1 MLSKNNFNEK
11 IRQMDEKK
19 ERFSIRKLTVG
30 AASVLIG
37 LIFIGVGGQ
46 TVHADTV
53 PATQT
58 EAVATKAATTDD
70 TTTTSTDDSAAKAA
84 TETSST
90 KETDA
95 QTQSTTTQVSAQTSS
110 SDAKTT
116 APETEVKTETETT
129 EKAEKDLTKTTADA
143 ETAKTGTEDTTTP
156 KTETDAKAEE
166 TTTLK
171 TNQKA
176 APAKDLAAQKTVT
189 PAQNN
194 YNTADWDG
202 SLDNTTHEYTLT
214 GYHGENK
221 EDIYIP
227 NTNDFIKAGTISD
240 TDKVYIT
247 KDLIQTITK
256 AGATSITID
265 DQGADDKNKVYAK
278 GDWSN
283 GFASS
288 STLKKVDLSHLDAS
302 GVTNMNN
309 MFFNDSNLESVN
321 LSGTKFGNVAS
332 ANAVFY
338 QDPKLTTV
346 NMSGTDLSHVNGA
359 NAWFGTDSA
368 LTNLDFSNV
377 TFPDEITNIFI
388 YADNNNLKNV
398 NLTGAKNVPV
408 DFLKA
413 YVKAVGNSGAT
424 SIDLRGFNFDK
435 VTDLSSWFANM
446 PNVKSIDLSGVDLSH
461 VTNVDD
467 MFYNDPNLESINLSG
482 VKFGNVTNANA
493 VFFKDPKL
501 TNLDMSN
508 VDLTNVHG
516 INAWFSGAD
525 NLANINFSNTTF
537 PEAFTDIPT
546 AKLTSVNITGAKNI
560 PAGLL
565 KAYVRALGN
574 SGATSIDVRGINFDR
589 VTDLSGWFA
598 NMPNIKNIDLSGV
611 DLSHATNIDNMFYN
625 NPNLE
630 SVNLSGVKFGNV
642 TKAGA
647 VFYGDKNLTDL
658 NMSDVDL
665 TKVHNIKAWFI
676 GDNNLSKVNFNNT
689 TFPET
694 FDNFPTNKLT
704 NVNISG
710 AKNVPASILK
720 AYVKAL
726 GNSGATSIDLR
737 GINFDRVT
745 DLSGWFAN
753 MPNIKSI
760 DLSGVDLSHATNID
774 NMFYNNPN
782 LESVNLS
789 GVKFGNVRSANAV
802 FYGDAKLTDV
812 DMSGVDLS
820 HVNGAN
826 AWFMGDSNLT
836 TVDFSNVTFP
846 DKFTNTFAHADGK
859 LKNVNLTGA
868 KNVPADFLR
877 AYVKSEANSGAT
889 SIDVS
894 NFDLNKNDLSDLSGL
909 FTNMPNLKEVNVTG
923 LVTDKVKNVSRMFYN
938 DSALTTIVGLD
949 TWDTSNVTDMSYIFA
964 SFTNPTTDNHK
975 PQGLEHTGSLKAL
988 DLSGWKT
995 SNVTNMACMFT
1006 GQNHLETLKGLSNWN
1021 TSKVTN
1027 MAQMFHGL
1035 SKLQDGSLGDLS
1047 KWDTSN
1053 VTDMTYMFAVMSLQ
1067 TDLSFVNGWK
1077 TGMVT
1082 DMSYMFAKDEKLQKL
1097 DLSNWDVSSV
1107 GLKETEQNYSFGA
1120 MFSGDTALT
1129 SVGDISHWRTD
1140 NVHDTRQMF
1149 YGTTSLKNIDLSG
1162 WNTGKLQIAE
1172 GMFWNSGAQ
1181 YINLDHWDF
1190 SNIKRLD
1197 DYGFVKAQGELSGVE
1212 NMFADLTN
1220 NAVVK
1225 MDGIVLPDANTVFVV
1240 TDFRGYHPIAVI
1252 ANGKNGES
1260 LADLVKLNKQTWT
1273 DKNNQTVLGRQ
1284 NTNKLVFFDADDL
1297 TKKVGIEGLNFIFD
1311 SEKDLADQFN
1321 TAIGED
1327 AVKKAIGSLAS
1338 KWDVQRD
1345 TENGKLKPA
1354 LRLNNIT
1361 PAAFVALLAVNGDP
1375 TEKVPEE
1382 VPRDIAMVYAQY
1394 KLHFIKDSNPGSGT
1408 TSDEKP
1414 NPDNHPT
1421 DNNGKND
1428 DHHGDNVAPHG
1439 ENKPQANHKKDDKKE
1454 SKTISPKAMEKA
1466 KNNRGSVKKL
1476 GAVKTATKNN
1486 VVKAATKT
1494 APKAENTL
1502 PQTGEK
1508 QNNLALFGLGLLSL
1522 FGLGSLVDRKR
1533 RN

>member
-1 MLSKNNFNEK
+1 
-11 IRQMDEKK
+11 MDEKK

-46 TVHADTV
+46 TVHANTV

-143 ETAKTGTEDTTTP
+143 ETAKTGIEDTTTP

-565 KAYVRALGN
+565 KAYVKAVGN
-574 SGATSIDVRGINFDR
+574 SGATTIDLRGFDFNK
-589 VTDLSGWFA
+589 VTDLSNWFA
-598 NMPNIKNIDLSGV
+598 NMPSVKSIDLSGV
-611 DLSHATNIDNMFYN
+611 DLSHVTNINDMFYN
-625 NPNLE
+625 DPNLE
-630 SVNLSGVKFGNV
+630 SVNLSGAKFGNI
-642 TKAGA
+642 TTANS
-647 VFYGDKNLTDL
+647 VFNSDPKLTTVNMSGTDL
-658 NMSDVDL
+658 SQ
-665 TKVHNIKAWFI
+665 VHGANAWFS
-676 GDNNLSKVNFNNT
+676 GDSALTELDFSNV
-689 TFPET
+689 TFPAE
-694 FDNFPTNKLT
+694 LT
-704 NVNISG
+704 NTFLYANNDNLKNVNLAG
-710 AKNVPASILK
+710 AKNVTADFLR

-726 GNSGATSIDLR
+726 GNSGATSINLSVNNFT
-737 GINFDRVT
+737 INKESLT
-745 DLSGWFAN
+745 DLSSLFA
-753 MPNIKSI
+753 
-760 DLSGVDLSHATNID
+760 
-774 NMFYNNPN
+774 
-782 LESVNLS
+782 
-789 GVKFGNVRSANAV
+789 
-802 FYGDAKLTDV
+802 
-812 DMSGVDLS
+812 
-820 HVNGAN
+820 
-826 AWFMGDSNLT
+826 
-836 TVDFSNVTFP
+836 
-846 DKFTNTFAHADGK
+846 
-859 LKNVNLTGA
+859 
-868 KNVPADFLR
+868 
-877 AYVKSEANSGAT
+877 
-889 SIDVS
+889 
-894 NFDLNKNDLSDLSGL
+894 
-909 FTNMPNLKEVNVTG
+909 NMPNLKEVNVTG

-975 PQGLEHTGSLKAL
+975 PQGLEYTGSLKAL

-1006 GQNHLETLKGLSNWN
+1006 GQDHLETLKGLSNWN

-1220 NAVVK
+1220 NAVIK

-1327 AVKKAIGSLAS
+1327 AVKKVIGSLAS

>member
-1 MLSKNNFNEK
+1 
-11 IRQMDEKK
+11 MDEKK

-565 KAYVRALGN
+565 KAYVKALGN
-574 SGATSIDVRGINFDR
+574 SGATTIDLRGFDFNK
-589 VTDLSGWFA
+589 VTDLSNWFA
-598 NMPNIKNIDLSGV
+598 NMPSVKSIDLSGV
-611 DLSHATNIDNMFYN
+611 DLSHVTNINDMFYN
-625 NPNLE
+625 DPNLE
-630 SVNLSGVKFGNV
+630 SVNLSGAKFGNI
-642 TKAGA
+642 TTANS
-647 VFYGDKNLTDL
+647 VFNSDPKLTTVNMSGTDL
-658 NMSDVDL
+658 SQ
-665 TKVHNIKAWFI
+665 VHGANAWFS
-676 GDNNLSKVNFNNT
+676 GDSALTELDFSNV
-689 TFPET
+689 TFPAE
-694 FDNFPTNKLT
+694 LT
-704 NVNISG
+704 NTFLYANNDNLKNVNLAG
-710 AKNVPASILK
+710 AKNVTADFLR

-726 GNSGATSIDLR
+726 GNSGATSINLSVNNFT
-737 GINFDRVT
+737 INKESLT
-745 DLSGWFAN
+745 DLSSLFA
-753 MPNIKSI
+753 
-760 DLSGVDLSHATNID
+760 
-774 NMFYNNPN
+774 
-782 LESVNLS
+782 
-789 GVKFGNVRSANAV
+789 
-802 FYGDAKLTDV
+802 
-812 DMSGVDLS
+812 
-820 HVNGAN
+820 
-826 AWFMGDSNLT
+826 
-836 TVDFSNVTFP
+836 
-846 DKFTNTFAHADGK
+846 
-859 LKNVNLTGA
+859 
-868 KNVPADFLR
+868 
-877 AYVKSEANSGAT
+877 
-889 SIDVS
+889 
-894 NFDLNKNDLSDLSGL
+894 
-909 FTNMPNLKEVNVTG
+909 NMPNLKEVNVTG

-1172 GMFWNSGAQ
+1172 GMFRNSGAQ

-1466 KNNRGSVKKL
+1466 KNNRGSVEKL

-1522 FGLGSLVDRKR
+1522 FGLGSLVDR
-1533 RN
+1533 

>member
-1 MLSKNNFNEK
+1 
-11 IRQMDEKK
+11 MDEKK

-37 LIFIGVGGQ
+37 LTFIGVSGQ

-53 PATQT
+53 PAAQN
-58 EAVATKAATTDD
+58 EEVAPKATTTDD
-70 TTTTSTDDSAAKAA
+70 TIKTADDSAVKIT
-84 TETSST
+84 TETPVSST

-95 QTQSTTTQVSAQTSS
+95 QTQSTTKTSDQTVSTDVKNAAS
-110 SDAKTT
+110 
-116 APETEVKTETETT
+116 ETEVKTETETA
-129 EKAEKDLTKTTADA
+129 KKVEKDLTKTAPDEETEKTVA
-143 ETAKTGTEDTTTP
+143 EDVASKT
-156 KTETDAKAEE
+156 TDAKD

-171 TNQKA
+171 TDQKA
-176 APAKDLAAQKTVT
+176 ALAKDLAAQKTAAPV
-189 PAQNN
+189 QKN

-202 SLDNTTHEYTLT
+202 NIDNTTHEYTLT
-214 GYHGENK
+214 GYHGEDK
-221 EDIYIP
+221 ENIYIP
-227 NTNDFIKAGTISD
+227 NTDDFIKAGTISD

-247 KDLIQTITK
+247 KDLIQTITR
-256 AGATSITID
+256 AGTESITID
-265 DQGADDKNKVYAK
+265 DQGSDDKNKVYAK

-283 GFASS
+283 AFNS
-288 STLKKVDLSHLDAS
+288 STLKKADLKHLDTS
-302 GVTNMNN
+302 GVTN
-309 MFFNDSNLESVN
+309 
-321 LSGTKFGNVAS
+321 
-332 ANAVFY
+332 
-338 QDPKLTTV
+338 
-346 NMSGTDLSHVNGA
+346 
-359 NAWFGTDSA
+359 
-368 LTNLDFSNV
+368 FSM
-377 TFPDEITNIFI
+377 
-388 YADNNNLKNV
+388 A
-398 NLTGAKNVPV
+398 
-408 DFLKA
+408 
-413 YVKAVGNSGAT
+413 
-424 SIDLRGFNFDK
+424 
-435 VTDLSSWFANM
+435 
-446 PNVKSIDLSGVDLSH
+446 
-461 VTNVDD
+461 
-467 MFYNDPNLESINLSG
+467 
-482 VKFGNVTNANA
+482 
-493 VFFKDPKL
+493 
-501 TNLDMSN
+501 
-508 VDLTNVHG
+508 
-516 INAWFSGAD
+516 
-525 NLANINFSNTTF
+525 
-537 PEAFTDIPT
+537 
-546 AKLTSVNITGAKNI
+546 
-560 PAGLL
+560 
-565 KAYVRALGN
+565 
-574 SGATSIDVRGINFDR
+574 
-589 VTDLSGWFA
+589 
-598 NMPNIKNIDLSGV
+598 
-611 DLSHATNIDNMFYN
+611 
-625 NPNLE
+625 
-630 SVNLSGVKFGNV
+630 
-642 TKAGA
+642 
-647 VFYGDKNLTDL
+647 
-658 NMSDVDL
+658 
-665 TKVHNIKAWFI
+665 
-676 GDNNLSKVNFNNT
+676 
-689 TFPET
+689 
-694 FDNFPTNKLT
+694 
-704 NVNISG
+704 
-710 AKNVPASILK
+710 
-720 AYVKAL
+720 
-726 GNSGATSIDLR
+726 
-737 GINFDRVT
+737 
-745 DLSGWFAN
+745 FAN

-774 NMFYNNPN
+774 NMFYNDPN

-802 FYGDAKLTDV
+802 FYGDKNLTDLN
-812 DMSGVDLS
+812 MSGVDLS

-826 AWFMGDSNLT
+826 AWFMGDNNLT

-877 AYVKSEANSGAT
+877 AYVKSEANSGAA
-889 SIDVS
+889 SIDLS

-923 LVTDKVKNVSRMFYN
+923 LVTDKVENVSRMFYN

-1172 GMFWNSGAQ
+1172 GMFRNSGAQ

-1327 AVKKAIGSLAS
+1327 FVKKAIGSLAS

-1382 VPRDIAMVYAQY
+1382 VSRDIAMVYAQY

-1522 FGLGSLVDRKR
+1522 LGLGSLVDRKR

>member
-1 MLSKNNFNEK
+1 
-11 IRQMDEKK
+11 MDEKK

-565 KAYVRALGN
+565 KAYVKALGN
-574 SGATSIDVRGINFDR
+574 SGATTIDLRGFDFNK
-589 VTDLSGWFA
+589 VTDLSNWFA
-598 NMPNIKNIDLSGV
+598 NMPSVKSIDLSGV
-611 DLSHATNIDNMFYN
+611 DLSHVTNINDMFYN
-625 NPNLE
+625 DPNLE
-630 SVNLSGVKFGNV
+630 SVNLSGAKFGNI
-642 TKAGA
+642 TTANS
-647 VFYGDKNLTDL
+647 VFNSDPKLTTVNMSGTDL
-658 NMSDVDL
+658 SQ
-665 TKVHNIKAWFI
+665 VHGANAWFS
-676 GDNNLSKVNFNNT
+676 GDSALTELDFSNV
-689 TFPET
+689 TFPAE
-694 FDNFPTNKLT
+694 LT
-704 NVNISG
+704 NTFLYANNDNLKNVNLAG
-710 AKNVPASILK
+710 AKNVTADFLR

-726 GNSGATSIDLR
+726 GNSGATSINLSVNNFT
-737 GINFDRVT
+737 INKESLT
-745 DLSGWFAN
+745 DLSSLFA
-753 MPNIKSI
+753 
-760 DLSGVDLSHATNID
+760 
-774 NMFYNNPN
+774 
-782 LESVNLS
+782 
-789 GVKFGNVRSANAV
+789 
-802 FYGDAKLTDV
+802 
-812 DMSGVDLS
+812 
-820 HVNGAN
+820 
-826 AWFMGDSNLT
+826 
-836 TVDFSNVTFP
+836 
-846 DKFTNTFAHADGK
+846 
-859 LKNVNLTGA
+859 
-868 KNVPADFLR
+868 
-877 AYVKSEANSGAT
+877 
-889 SIDVS
+889 
-894 NFDLNKNDLSDLSGL
+894 
-909 FTNMPNLKEVNVTG
+909 NMPNLKEVNVTG

-1220 NAVVK
+1220 NAVIK

>member
-565 KAYVRALGN
+565 KAYV
-574 SGATSIDVRGINFDR
+574 
-589 VTDLSGWFA
+589 
-598 NMPNIKNIDLSGV
+598 
-611 DLSHATNIDNMFYN
+611 
-625 NPNLE
+625 
-630 SVNLSGVKFGNV
+630 
-642 TKAGA
+642 
-647 VFYGDKNLTDL
+647 
-658 NMSDVDL
+658 
-665 TKVHNIKAWFI
+665 
-676 GDNNLSKVNFNNT
+676 
-689 TFPET
+689 
-694 FDNFPTNKLT
+694 
-704 NVNISG
+704 
-710 AKNVPASILK
+710 
-720 AYVKAL
+720 KAL
-726 GNSGATSIDLR
+726 GNSGATTIDLR
-737 GINFDRVT
+737 GFDFNKVT

-923 LVTDKVKNVSRMFYN
+923 LVTDKVENVSRMFYN

-1220 NAVVK
+1220 NAVIK

>member
-1 MLSKNNFNEK
+1 
-11 IRQMDEKK
+11 MDEKK

-37 LIFIGVGGQ
+37 LTFIGVSGQ

-53 PATQT
+53 PAAQN
-58 EAVATKAATTDD
+58 EEVAPKATTTDD
-70 TTTTSTDDSAAKAA
+70 TIKTADDSAVKIT
-84 TETSST
+84 TETPVSST

-95 QTQSTTTQVSAQTSS
+95 QTQSTTKTSDQTVSTDVKNAAS
-110 SDAKTT
+110 
-116 APETEVKTETETT
+116 ETEVKTETETA
-129 EKAEKDLTKTTADA
+129 KKVEKDLTKTAPDEETEKTVA
-143 ETAKTGTEDTTTP
+143 EDVASKT
-156 KTETDAKAEE
+156 TDAKD

-171 TNQKA
+171 TDQKA
-176 APAKDLAAQKTVT
+176 ALAKDLAAQKTAAPV
-189 PAQNN
+189 QKN

-202 SLDNTTHEYTLT
+202 NINNTTHEYTLT
-214 GYHGENK
+214 GYHGEDK
-221 EDIYIP
+221 ENIYIP
-227 NTNDFIKAGTISD
+227 NTDDFIKAGTISD

-247 KDLIQTITK
+247 KDLIQTITR
-256 AGATSITID
+256 AGAESITID
-265 DQGADDKNKVYAK
+265 DQGSDDKNKVYAK

-283 GFASS
+283 AFNS
-288 STLKKVDLSHLDAS
+288 STLKKADLKHLDTS
-302 GVTNMNN
+302 GVTN
-309 MFFNDSNLESVN
+309 
-321 LSGTKFGNVAS
+321 LSMA
-332 ANAVFY
+332 
-338 QDPKLTTV
+338 
-346 NMSGTDLSHVNGA
+346 
-359 NAWFGTDSA
+359 
-368 LTNLDFSNV
+368 
-377 TFPDEITNIFI
+377 
-388 YADNNNLKNV
+388 
-398 NLTGAKNVPV
+398 
-408 DFLKA
+408 
-413 YVKAVGNSGAT
+413 
-424 SIDLRGFNFDK
+424 
-435 VTDLSSWFANM
+435 
-446 PNVKSIDLSGVDLSH
+446 
-461 VTNVDD
+461 
-467 MFYNDPNLESINLSG
+467 
-482 VKFGNVTNANA
+482 
-493 VFFKDPKL
+493 
-501 TNLDMSN
+501 
-508 VDLTNVHG
+508 
-516 INAWFSGAD
+516 
-525 NLANINFSNTTF
+525 
-537 PEAFTDIPT
+537 
-546 AKLTSVNITGAKNI
+546 
-560 PAGLL
+560 
-565 KAYVRALGN
+565 
-574 SGATSIDVRGINFDR
+574 
-589 VTDLSGWFA
+589 
-598 NMPNIKNIDLSGV
+598 
-611 DLSHATNIDNMFYN
+611 
-625 NPNLE
+625 
-630 SVNLSGVKFGNV
+630 
-642 TKAGA
+642 
-647 VFYGDKNLTDL
+647 
-658 NMSDVDL
+658 
-665 TKVHNIKAWFI
+665 
-676 GDNNLSKVNFNNT
+676 
-689 TFPET
+689 
-694 FDNFPTNKLT
+694 
-704 NVNISG
+704 
-710 AKNVPASILK
+710 
-720 AYVKAL
+720 
-726 GNSGATSIDLR
+726 
-737 GINFDRVT
+737 
-745 DLSGWFAN
+745 FAN

-802 FYGDAKLTDV
+802 FYGDKNLTDLN
-812 DMSGVDLS
+812 MSGVDLS

-826 AWFMGDSNLT
+826 AWFKGDSNLT

-859 LKNVNLTGA
+859 LKNVNLTRA
-868 KNVPADFLR
+868 QNVPADFLR

-923 LVTDKVKNVSRMFYN
+923 LVTNKVENVSRMFYN
-938 DSALTTIVGLD
+938 DFALTTIVGLN
-949 TWDTSNVTDMSYIFA
+949 TWRTSGVTDMSYIFA

>member
-90 KETDA
+90 EETDA
-95 QTQSTTTQVSAQTSS
+95 QIQSTTTQVSAQTSS

-565 KAYVRALGN
+565 KAYV
-574 SGATSIDVRGINFDR
+574 
-589 VTDLSGWFA
+589 
-598 NMPNIKNIDLSGV
+598 
-611 DLSHATNIDNMFYN
+611 
-625 NPNLE
+625 
-630 SVNLSGVKFGNV
+630 
-642 TKAGA
+642 
-647 VFYGDKNLTDL
+647 
-658 NMSDVDL
+658 
-665 TKVHNIKAWFI
+665 
-676 GDNNLSKVNFNNT
+676 
-689 TFPET
+689 
-694 FDNFPTNKLT
+694 
-704 NVNISG
+704 
-710 AKNVPASILK
+710 
-720 AYVKAL
+720 KAL
-726 GNSGATSIDLR
+726 GNSGATTIDLR
-737 GINFDRVT
+737 GFDFNKVT

-923 LVTDKVKNVSRMFYN
+923 LVTDKVENVSRMFYN

-1220 NAVVK
+1220 NAVIK

-1327 AVKKAIGSLAS
+1327 AVKKAVGSLAS

-1486 VVKAATKT
+1486 VVTAATKT
-1494 APKAENTL
+1494 APKVENTL

-1522 FGLGSLVDRKR
+1522 LGLGSLVDRKR

>member
-1 MLSKNNFNEK
+1 
-11 IRQMDEKK
+11 MDEKK

-53 PATQT
+53 PAAQN
-58 EAVATKAATTDD
+58 EEVAPKATTTDD
-70 TTTTSTDDSAAKAA
+70 TIKTADDSAVKIT
-84 TETSST
+84 TETPVSST

-565 KAYVRALGN
+565 KAYV
-574 SGATSIDVRGINFDR
+574 
-589 VTDLSGWFA
+589 
-598 NMPNIKNIDLSGV
+598 
-611 DLSHATNIDNMFYN
+611 
-625 NPNLE
+625 
-630 SVNLSGVKFGNV
+630 
-642 TKAGA
+642 
-647 VFYGDKNLTDL
+647 
-658 NMSDVDL
+658 
-665 TKVHNIKAWFI
+665 
-676 GDNNLSKVNFNNT
+676 
-689 TFPET
+689 
-694 FDNFPTNKLT
+694 
-704 NVNISG
+704 
-710 AKNVPASILK
+710 
-720 AYVKAL
+720 KAL
-726 GNSGATSIDLR
+726 GNSGATTIDLR
-737 GINFDRVT
+737 GFDFNKVT

-923 LVTDKVKNVSRMFYN
+923 LVTDKVENVSRMFYN

-1172 GMFWNSGAQ
+1172 GMFRNSGAQ

-1327 AVKKAIGSLAS
+1327 AVKKAVGSLAS

-1382 VPRDIAMVYAQY
+1382 VSRDIAMVYAQY

-1486 VVKAATKT
+1486 VVTAATKT
-1494 APKAENTL
+1494 APKVENTL

-1522 FGLGSLVDRKR
+1522 LGLGSLVDRKR

>member
-37 LIFIGVGGQ
+37 LTFIGVSGQ

-53 PATQT
+53 PAAQN
-58 EAVATKAATTDD
+58 EEVAPKATTTDD
-70 TTTTSTDDSAAKAA
+70 TIKTADDSAVKIT
-84 TETSST
+84 TETPVSST

-359 NAWFGTDSA
+359 NAWFGTNSA

-565 KAYVRALGN
+565 KAYV
-574 SGATSIDVRGINFDR
+574 
-589 VTDLSGWFA
+589 
-598 NMPNIKNIDLSGV
+598 
-611 DLSHATNIDNMFYN
+611 
-625 NPNLE
+625 
-630 SVNLSGVKFGNV
+630 
-642 TKAGA
+642 
-647 VFYGDKNLTDL
+647 
-658 NMSDVDL
+658 
-665 TKVHNIKAWFI
+665 
-676 GDNNLSKVNFNNT
+676 
-689 TFPET
+689 
-694 FDNFPTNKLT
+694 
-704 NVNISG
+704 
-710 AKNVPASILK
+710 
-720 AYVKAL
+720 KAL
-726 GNSGATSIDLR
+726 GNSGATTIDLR
-737 GINFDRVT
+737 GFDFNKVT

-923 LVTDKVKNVSRMFYN
+923 LVTDKVENVSRMFYN

-1220 NAVVK
+1220 NAVIK

>member
-1 MLSKNNFNEK
+1 
-11 IRQMDEKK
+11 MDEKK

-565 KAYVRALGN
+565 KAYVKALGN
-574 SGATSIDVRGINFDR
+574 SGATTIDLRGFDFNK
-589 VTDLSGWFA
+589 VTDLSNWFA
-598 NMPNIKNIDLSGV
+598 NMPSVKSIDLSGV
-611 DLSHATNIDNMFYN
+611 DLSHVTNINDMFYN
-625 NPNLE
+625 DPNLE
-630 SVNLSGVKFGNV
+630 SVNLSGAKFGNITTANSV
-642 TKAGA
+642 FNSDPKLTTVNMSGTDLSQVHGA
-647 VFYGDKNLTDL
+647 NAWFSGDSALTDL
-658 NMSDVDL
+658 DFSNV
-665 TKVHNIKAWFI
+665 
-676 GDNNLSKVNFNNT
+676 
-689 TFPET
+689 TFPAE
-694 FDNFPTNKLT
+694 LT
-704 NVNISG
+704 NTFLYANNDNLKNVNLAG
-710 AKNVPASILK
+710 AKNVTADFLR

-726 GNSGATSIDLR
+726 GNSGATSINLSVNNFT
-737 GINFDRVT
+737 INLSVNNFTINKESLT
-745 DLSGWFAN
+745 DLSSLFA
-753 MPNIKSI
+753 
-760 DLSGVDLSHATNID
+760 
-774 NMFYNNPN
+774 
-782 LESVNLS
+782 
-789 GVKFGNVRSANAV
+789 
-802 FYGDAKLTDV
+802 
-812 DMSGVDLS
+812 
-820 HVNGAN
+820 
-826 AWFMGDSNLT
+826 
-836 TVDFSNVTFP
+836 
-846 DKFTNTFAHADGK
+846 
-859 LKNVNLTGA
+859 
-868 KNVPADFLR
+868 
-877 AYVKSEANSGAT
+877 
-889 SIDVS
+889 
-894 NFDLNKNDLSDLSGL
+894 
-909 FTNMPNLKEVNVTG
+909 NMPNLKEVNVTG

-1047 KWDTSN
+1047 KWKTSK

-1382 VPRDIAMVYAQY
+1382 VSRDIAMVYAQY

>member
-1 MLSKNNFNEK
+1 
-11 IRQMDEKK
+11 MDEKK

-37 LIFIGVGGQ
+37 LTFIGVSGQ

-53 PATQT
+53 PAAQN
-58 EAVATKAATTDD
+58 EEVAPKATTTDD
-70 TTTTSTDDSAAKAA
+70 TIKTADDSAVKIT
-84 TETSST
+84 TETPVSST

-95 QTQSTTTQVSAQTSS
+95 QTQSTTKTSDQTVSTDVKNAAS
-110 SDAKTT
+110 
-116 APETEVKTETETT
+116 ETEVKTETETA
-129 EKAEKDLTKTTADA
+129 KKVEKDLTKTAPDEETEKTVA
-143 ETAKTGTEDTTTP
+143 EDVASKT
-156 KTETDAKAEE
+156 TDAKD

-171 TNQKA
+171 TDQKA
-176 APAKDLAAQKTVT
+176 ALAKDLAAQKTAAPV
-189 PAQNN
+189 QKN
-194 YNTADWDG
+194 YNTTDWDG
-202 SLDNTTHEYTLT
+202 NLDNTTHEYTLT
-214 GYHGENK
+214 GYHGEDK
-221 EDIYIP
+221 ENIYIP
-227 NTNDFIKAGTISD
+227 NTDDFIKAGTISD

-247 KDLIQTITK
+247 KDLIQTITR
-256 AGATSITID
+256 AGAESITID
-265 DQGADDKNKVYAK
+265 DQGSDDKNKVYAK

-565 KAYVRALGN
+565 KAYV
-574 SGATSIDVRGINFDR
+574 
-589 VTDLSGWFA
+589 
-598 NMPNIKNIDLSGV
+598 
-611 DLSHATNIDNMFYN
+611 
-625 NPNLE
+625 
-630 SVNLSGVKFGNV
+630 
-642 TKAGA
+642 
-647 VFYGDKNLTDL
+647 
-658 NMSDVDL
+658 
-665 TKVHNIKAWFI
+665 
-676 GDNNLSKVNFNNT
+676 
-689 TFPET
+689 
-694 FDNFPTNKLT
+694 
-704 NVNISG
+704 
-710 AKNVPASILK
+710 
-720 AYVKAL
+720 KAL
-726 GNSGATSIDLR
+726 GNSGATTIDLR
-737 GINFDRVT
+737 GFDFNKVT

-789 GVKFGNVRSANAV
+789 GVKFGNVTKAGAV
-802 FYGDAKLTDV
+802 FYGDAKLTNV

-836 TVDFSNVTFP
+836 TVDFSNVIFP

-859 LKNVNLTGA
+859 LKNVNLTRA

-877 AYVKSEANSGAT
+877 AYVKSEANSGAI

-923 LVTDKVKNVSRMFYN
+923 LVTDKVENVSRMFYN

-1220 NAVVK
+1220 NAVIK

-1273 DKNNQTVLGRQ
+1273 DKNDQTVLGRQ

-1466 KNNRGSVKKL
+1466 KNNRGSVEKL

>member
-1 MLSKNNFNEK
+1 
-11 IRQMDEKK
+11 MDEKK

-46 TVHADTV
+46 TVHANTV

-70 TTTTSTDDSAAKAA
+70 T
-84 TETSST
+84 
-90 KETDA
+90 
-95 QTQSTTTQVSAQTSS
+95 TTTQVSAQTSS

-565 KAYVRALGN
+565 KAYVKAVGN
-574 SGATSIDVRGINFDR
+574 SGATTIDLRGFDFNK
-589 VTDLSGWFA
+589 VTDLSNWFA
-598 NMPNIKNIDLSGV
+598 NMPSVKSIDLSGV
-611 DLSHATNIDNMFYN
+611 DLSHVTNINDMFYN
-625 NPNLE
+625 DPNLE
-630 SVNLSGVKFGNV
+630 SVNLSGAKFGNITTANSV
-642 TKAGA
+642 FNSDPKLTTVNMSGTDLSQVHGA
-647 VFYGDKNLTDL
+647 NAWFSGDSALTDL
-658 NMSDVDL
+658 DFSNV
-665 TKVHNIKAWFI
+665 
-676 GDNNLSKVNFNNT
+676 
-689 TFPET
+689 TFPAE
-694 FDNFPTNKLT
+694 LT
-704 NVNISG
+704 NTFLYANNDNLKNVNLAG
-710 AKNVPASILK
+710 AKNVTADFLR

-726 GNSGATSIDLR
+726 GNSGATSINLSVNNFT
-737 GINFDRVT
+737 INKESLT
-745 DLSGWFAN
+745 DLSSLFA
-753 MPNIKSI
+753 
-760 DLSGVDLSHATNID
+760 
-774 NMFYNNPN
+774 
-782 LESVNLS
+782 
-789 GVKFGNVRSANAV
+789 
-802 FYGDAKLTDV
+802 
-812 DMSGVDLS
+812 
-820 HVNGAN
+820 
-826 AWFMGDSNLT
+826 
-836 TVDFSNVTFP
+836 
-846 DKFTNTFAHADGK
+846 
-859 LKNVNLTGA
+859 
-868 KNVPADFLR
+868 
-877 AYVKSEANSGAT
+877 
-889 SIDVS
+889 
-894 NFDLNKNDLSDLSGL
+894 
-909 FTNMPNLKEVNVTG
+909 NMPNLKEVNVTG

-975 PQGLEHTGSLKAL
+975 PQGLEYTGSLKAL

-1220 NAVVK
+1220 NAVIK

-1345 TENGKLKPA
+1345 TENGKLKPDI
-1354 LRLNNIT
+1354 RLDNAPVHIT

-1414 NPDNHPT
+1414 TPDNHPT

-1476 GAVKTATKNN
+1476 GAVKTTTKNN

>member
-1 MLSKNNFNEK
+1 
-11 IRQMDEKK
+11 
-19 ERFSIRKLTVG
+19 
-30 AASVLIG
+30 
-37 LIFIGVGGQ
+37 
-46 TVHADTV
+46 
-53 PATQT
+53 
-58 EAVATKAATTDD
+58 
-70 TTTTSTDDSAAKAA
+70 
-84 TETSST
+84 
-90 KETDA
+90 
-95 QTQSTTTQVSAQTSS
+95 
-110 SDAKTT
+110 
-116 APETEVKTETETT
+116 
-129 EKAEKDLTKTTADA
+129 
-143 ETAKTGTEDTTTP
+143 
-156 KTETDAKAEE
+156 
-166 TTTLK
+166 
-171 TNQKA
+171 
-176 APAKDLAAQKTVT
+176 
-189 PAQNN
+189 
-194 YNTADWDG
+194 
-202 SLDNTTHEYTLT
+202 
-214 GYHGENK
+214 
-221 EDIYIP
+221 
-227 NTNDFIKAGTISD
+227 
-240 TDKVYIT
+240 
-247 KDLIQTITK
+247 
-256 AGATSITID
+256 
-265 DQGADDKNKVYAK
+265 
-278 GDWSN
+278 
-283 GFASS
+283 
-288 STLKKVDLSHLDAS
+288 
-302 GVTNMNN
+302 
-309 MFFNDSNLESVN
+309 
-321 LSGTKFGNVAS
+321 
-332 ANAVFY
+332 
-338 QDPKLTTV
+338 
-346 NMSGTDLSHVNGA
+346 
-359 NAWFGTDSA
+359 
-368 LTNLDFSNV
+368 
-377 TFPDEITNIFI
+377 
-388 YADNNNLKNV
+388 
-398 NLTGAKNVPV
+398 
-408 DFLKA
+408 
-413 YVKAVGNSGAT
+413 
-424 SIDLRGFNFDK
+424 
-435 VTDLSSWFANM
+435 
-446 PNVKSIDLSGVDLSH
+446 
-461 VTNVDD
+461 
-467 MFYNDPNLESINLSG
+467 
-482 VKFGNVTNANA
+482 
-493 VFFKDPKL
+493 
-501 TNLDMSN
+501 
-508 VDLTNVHG
+508 
-516 INAWFSGAD
+516 
-525 NLANINFSNTTF
+525 
-537 PEAFTDIPT
+537 
-546 AKLTSVNITGAKNI
+546 
-560 PAGLL
+560 
-565 KAYVRALGN
+565 
-574 SGATSIDVRGINFDR
+574 
-589 VTDLSGWFA
+589 
-598 NMPNIKNIDLSGV
+598 
-611 DLSHATNIDNMFYN
+611 
-625 NPNLE
+625 
-630 SVNLSGVKFGNV
+630 
-642 TKAGA
+642 
-647 VFYGDKNLTDL
+647 
-658 NMSDVDL
+658 
-665 TKVHNIKAWFI
+665 
-676 GDNNLSKVNFNNT
+676 
-689 TFPET
+689 
-694 FDNFPTNKLT
+694 
-704 NVNISG
+704 
-710 AKNVPASILK
+710 
-720 AYVKAL
+720 
-726 GNSGATSIDLR
+726 
-737 GINFDRVT
+737 
-745 DLSGWFAN
+745 
-753 MPNIKSI
+753 
-760 DLSGVDLSHATNID
+760 
-774 NMFYNNPN
+774 
-782 LESVNLS
+782 
-789 GVKFGNVRSANAV
+789 
-802 FYGDAKLTDV
+802 
-812 DMSGVDLS
+812 
-820 HVNGAN
+820 
-826 AWFMGDSNLT
+826 
-836 TVDFSNVTFP
+836 
-846 DKFTNTFAHADGK
+846 
-859 LKNVNLTGA
+859 
-868 KNVPADFLR
+868 
-877 AYVKSEANSGAT
+877 
-889 SIDVS
+889 
-894 NFDLNKNDLSDLSGL
+894 
-909 FTNMPNLKEVNVTG
+909 
-923 LVTDKVKNVSRMFYN
+923 MFYN

-1021 TSKVTN
+1021 TSRVTN

-1047 KWDTSN
+1047 KWKTSK

-1067 TDLSFVNGWK
+1067 TDLSFVNGWDTSK
-1077 TGMVT
+1077 VT

-1172 GMFWNSGAQ
+1172 GMFRNSGAQ

-1466 KNNRGSVKKL
+1466 KNNRDSVKKL

-1494 APKAENTL
+1494 ALKAENTL

>member
-565 KAYVRALGN
+565 KAYVKALGN
-574 SGATSIDVRGINFDR
+574 SGATTIDLRGFDFNK
-589 VTDLSGWFA
+589 VTDLSNWFA
-598 NMPNIKNIDLSGV
+598 NMPSVKSIDLSGV
-611 DLSHATNIDNMFYN
+611 DLSHVTNINDMFYN
-625 NPNLE
+625 DPNLE
-630 SVNLSGVKFGNV
+630 SVNLSGAKFGNI
-642 TKAGA
+642 TTANS
-647 VFYGDKNLTDL
+647 VFNSDPKLTTVNMSGTDL
-658 NMSDVDL
+658 SQ
-665 TKVHNIKAWFI
+665 VHGANAWFS
-676 GDNNLSKVNFNNT
+676 GDSALTELDFSNV
-689 TFPET
+689 TFPAE
-694 FDNFPTNKLT
+694 LT
-704 NVNISG
+704 NTFLYANNDNLKNVNLAG
-710 AKNVPASILK
+710 AKNVTADFLR

-726 GNSGATSIDLR
+726 GNSGATSINLSVNNFT
-737 GINFDRVT
+737 INKESLT
-745 DLSGWFAN
+745 DLSSLFA
-753 MPNIKSI
+753 
-760 DLSGVDLSHATNID
+760 
-774 NMFYNNPN
+774 
-782 LESVNLS
+782 
-789 GVKFGNVRSANAV
+789 
-802 FYGDAKLTDV
+802 
-812 DMSGVDLS
+812 
-820 HVNGAN
+820 
-826 AWFMGDSNLT
+826 
-836 TVDFSNVTFP
+836 
-846 DKFTNTFAHADGK
+846 
-859 LKNVNLTGA
+859 
-868 KNVPADFLR
+868 
-877 AYVKSEANSGAT
+877 
-889 SIDVS
+889 
-894 NFDLNKNDLSDLSGL
+894 
-909 FTNMPNLKEVNVTG
+909 NMPNLKEVNVTG
-923 LVTDKVKNVSRMFYN
+923 LVTDKVENVSRMFYN

-1220 NAVVK
+1220 NAVIK

>member
-129 EKAEKDLTKTTADA
+129 EKVEKDLTRTTADA
-143 ETAKTGTEDTTTP
+143 ETAKTAKTGTEDTTTP

-565 KAYVRALGN
+565 KAYVKALGN
-574 SGATSIDVRGINFDR
+574 SGATTIDLRGFDFNK
-589 VTDLSGWFA
+589 VTDLSNWFA
-598 NMPNIKNIDLSGV
+598 NMPSVKSIDLSGV
-611 DLSHATNIDNMFYN
+611 DLSHVTNINDMFYN
-625 NPNLE
+625 DPNLE

-642 TKAGA
+642 TK
-647 VFYGDKNLTDL
+647 
-658 NMSDVDL
+658 
-665 TKVHNIKAWFI
+665 
-676 GDNNLSKVNFNNT
+676 
-689 TFPET
+689 
-694 FDNFPTNKLT
+694 
-704 NVNISG
+704 
-710 AKNVPASILK
+710 
-720 AYVKAL
+720 
-726 GNSGATSIDLR
+726 
-737 GINFDRVT
+737 
-745 DLSGWFAN
+745 
-753 MPNIKSI
+753 
-760 DLSGVDLSHATNID
+760 
-774 NMFYNNPN
+774 
-782 LESVNLS
+782 
-789 GVKFGNVRSANAV
+789 ANAV

-826 AWFMGDSNLT
+826 AWFKGDSNLT

-868 KNVPADFLR
+868 ENVPADFLR

-909 FTNMPNLKEVNVTG
+909 FANMPNLKEVNVTG
-923 LVTDKVKNVSRMFYN
+923 LVTNKVENVSRMFYN
-938 DSALTTIVGLD
+938 DSALTTIVGLN
-949 TWDTSNVTDMSYIFA
+949 TWRTSGVTDMSYIFA

-975 PQGLEHTGSLKAL
+975 PQGLEYTGSLKAL
-988 DLSGWKT
+988 DLSGSGWDT
-995 SNVTNMACMFT
+995 SNVTNMAYMFT

-1047 KWDTSN
+1047 KWKTSK

-1067 TDLSFVNGWK
+1067 TDLSFVNGWDTSK
-1077 TGMVT
+1077 VT

-1172 GMFWNSGAQ
+1172 GMFWNSGSQ

-1439 ENKPQANHKKDDKKE
+1439 D
-1454 SKTISPKAMEKA
+1454 
-1466 KNNRGSVKKL
+1466 
-1476 GAVKTATKNN
+1476 N
-1486 VVKAATKT
+1486 V
-1494 APKAENTL
+1494 APH
-1502 PQTGEK
+1502 G
-1508 QNNLALFGLGLLSL
+1508 
-1522 FGLGSLVDRKR
+1522 D
-1533 RN
+1533 

>member
-1 MLSKNNFNEK
+1 
-11 IRQMDEKK
+11 
-19 ERFSIRKLTVG
+19 
-30 AASVLIG
+30 
-37 LIFIGVGGQ
+37 
-46 TVHADTV
+46 
-53 PATQT
+53 
-58 EAVATKAATTDD
+58 
-70 TTTTSTDDSAAKAA
+70 
-84 TETSST
+84 
-90 KETDA
+90 
-95 QTQSTTTQVSAQTSS
+95 
-110 SDAKTT
+110 
-116 APETEVKTETETT
+116 
-129 EKAEKDLTKTTADA
+129 
-143 ETAKTGTEDTTTP
+143 
-156 KTETDAKAEE
+156 
-166 TTTLK
+166 
-171 TNQKA
+171 
-176 APAKDLAAQKTVT
+176 
-189 PAQNN
+189 
-194 YNTADWDG
+194 
-202 SLDNTTHEYTLT
+202 
-214 GYHGENK
+214 
-221 EDIYIP
+221 
-227 NTNDFIKAGTISD
+227 
-240 TDKVYIT
+240 
-247 KDLIQTITK
+247 
-256 AGATSITID
+256 
-265 DQGADDKNKVYAK
+265 
-278 GDWSN
+278 
-283 GFASS
+283 
-288 STLKKVDLSHLDAS
+288 
-302 GVTNMNN
+302 
-309 MFFNDSNLESVN
+309 
-321 LSGTKFGNVAS
+321 
-332 ANAVFY
+332 
-338 QDPKLTTV
+338 
-346 NMSGTDLSHVNGA
+346 
-359 NAWFGTDSA
+359 
-368 LTNLDFSNV
+368 
-377 TFPDEITNIFI
+377 
-388 YADNNNLKNV
+388 
-398 NLTGAKNVPV
+398 
-408 DFLKA
+408 
-413 YVKAVGNSGAT
+413 
-424 SIDLRGFNFDK
+424 
-435 VTDLSSWFANM
+435 
-446 PNVKSIDLSGVDLSH
+446 
-461 VTNVDD
+461 
-467 MFYNDPNLESINLSG
+467 
-482 VKFGNVTNANA
+482 
-493 VFFKDPKL
+493 
-501 TNLDMSN
+501 
-508 VDLTNVHG
+508 
-516 INAWFSGAD
+516 
-525 NLANINFSNTTF
+525 
-537 PEAFTDIPT
+537 
-546 AKLTSVNITGAKNI
+546 
-560 PAGLL
+560 
-565 KAYVRALGN
+565 
-574 SGATSIDVRGINFDR
+574 
-589 VTDLSGWFA
+589 
-598 NMPNIKNIDLSGV
+598 
-611 DLSHATNIDNMFYN
+611 
-625 NPNLE
+625 
-630 SVNLSGVKFGNV
+630 
-642 TKAGA
+642 
-647 VFYGDKNLTDL
+647 
-658 NMSDVDL
+658 
-665 TKVHNIKAWFI
+665 
-676 GDNNLSKVNFNNT
+676 
-689 TFPET
+689 
-694 FDNFPTNKLT
+694 
-704 NVNISG
+704 
-710 AKNVPASILK
+710 
-720 AYVKAL
+720 
-726 GNSGATSIDLR
+726 
-737 GINFDRVT
+737 
-745 DLSGWFAN
+745 
-753 MPNIKSI
+753 
-760 DLSGVDLSHATNID
+760 
-774 NMFYNNPN
+774 
-782 LESVNLS
+782 
-789 GVKFGNVRSANAV
+789 
-802 FYGDAKLTDV
+802 
-812 DMSGVDLS
+812 
-820 HVNGAN
+820 
-826 AWFMGDSNLT
+826 
-836 TVDFSNVTFP
+836 
-846 DKFTNTFAHADGK
+846 
-859 LKNVNLTGA
+859 
-868 KNVPADFLR
+868 
-877 AYVKSEANSGAT
+877 
-889 SIDVS
+889 
-894 NFDLNKNDLSDLSGL
+894 
-909 FTNMPNLKEVNVTG
+909 
-923 LVTDKVKNVSRMFYN
+923 MFYN

-1220 NAVVK
+1220 DAVIK

>member
-1 MLSKNNFNEK
+1 
-11 IRQMDEKK
+11 MDEKK

-53 PATQT
+53 PAAQN
-58 EAVATKAATTDD
+58 EEVAPKATTTDD
-70 TTTTSTDDSAAKAA
+70 TIKTADDSAVKIT
-84 TETSST
+84 TETPVSST

-565 KAYVRALGN
+565 KAYV
-574 SGATSIDVRGINFDR
+574 
-589 VTDLSGWFA
+589 
-598 NMPNIKNIDLSGV
+598 
-611 DLSHATNIDNMFYN
+611 
-625 NPNLE
+625 
-630 SVNLSGVKFGNV
+630 
-642 TKAGA
+642 
-647 VFYGDKNLTDL
+647 
-658 NMSDVDL
+658 
-665 TKVHNIKAWFI
+665 
-676 GDNNLSKVNFNNT
+676 
-689 TFPET
+689 
-694 FDNFPTNKLT
+694 
-704 NVNISG
+704 
-710 AKNVPASILK
+710 
-720 AYVKAL
+720 KAL
-726 GNSGATSIDLR
+726 GNSGATTIDLR
-737 GINFDRVT
+737 GFDFNKVT

-923 LVTDKVKNVSRMFYN
+923 LVTDKVENVSRMFYN

-1327 AVKKAIGSLAS
+1327 AVKKAVGSLAS

-1486 VVKAATKT
+1486 VVTAATKT
-1494 APKAENTL
+1494 APKVENTL

-1522 FGLGSLVDRKR
+1522 LGLGSLVDRKR

>member
-1 MLSKNNFNEK
+1 
-11 IRQMDEKK
+11 MDEKK

-37 LIFIGVGGQ
+37 LTFIGVSGQ

-53 PATQT
+53 PAAQN
-58 EAVATKAATTDD
+58 EEVAPKATTTDD
-70 TTTTSTDDSAAKAA
+70 TIKTADDSAVKIT
-84 TETSST
+84 TETPVSST

-565 KAYVRALGN
+565 KAYV
-574 SGATSIDVRGINFDR
+574 
-589 VTDLSGWFA
+589 
-598 NMPNIKNIDLSGV
+598 
-611 DLSHATNIDNMFYN
+611 
-625 NPNLE
+625 
-630 SVNLSGVKFGNV
+630 
-642 TKAGA
+642 
-647 VFYGDKNLTDL
+647 
-658 NMSDVDL
+658 
-665 TKVHNIKAWFI
+665 
-676 GDNNLSKVNFNNT
+676 
-689 TFPET
+689 
-694 FDNFPTNKLT
+694 
-704 NVNISG
+704 
-710 AKNVPASILK
+710 
-720 AYVKAL
+720 KAL
-726 GNSGATSIDLR
+726 GNSGATTIDLR
-737 GINFDRVT
+737 GFDFNKVT

-923 LVTDKVKNVSRMFYN
+923 LVTDKVENVSRMFYN

-1107 GLKETEQNYSFGA
+1107 GLKETEQNYSFSA

-1345 TENGKLKPA
+1345 TENGKLKPDI
-1354 LRLNNIT
+1354 RLDNAPVHIT

-1382 VPRDIAMVYAQY
+1382 VSRDIAMVYAQY

-1486 VVKAATKT
+1486 IVKAATKT

>member
-1 MLSKNNFNEK
+1 
-11 IRQMDEKK
+11 MDEKK

-565 KAYVRALGN
+565 KAYV
-574 SGATSIDVRGINFDR
+574 
-589 VTDLSGWFA
+589 
-598 NMPNIKNIDLSGV
+598 
-611 DLSHATNIDNMFYN
+611 
-625 NPNLE
+625 
-630 SVNLSGVKFGNV
+630 
-642 TKAGA
+642 
-647 VFYGDKNLTDL
+647 
-658 NMSDVDL
+658 
-665 TKVHNIKAWFI
+665 
-676 GDNNLSKVNFNNT
+676 
-689 TFPET
+689 
-694 FDNFPTNKLT
+694 
-704 NVNISG
+704 
-710 AKNVPASILK
+710 
-720 AYVKAL
+720 KAL
-726 GNSGATSIDLR
+726 GNSGATTIDLR
-737 GINFDRVT
+737 GFDFNKVT

-1220 NAVVK
+1220 NAVIK

-1466 KNNRGSVKKL
+1466 KNNRDSVEKL

>member
-1 MLSKNNFNEK
+1 
-11 IRQMDEKK
+11 MDENK

-565 KAYVRALGN
+565 KAYVKALGN
-574 SGATSIDVRGINFDR
+574 SGATTIDLRGFDFNK
-589 VTDLSGWFA
+589 VTDLSNWFA
-598 NMPNIKNIDLSGV
+598 NMPSVKSIDLSGV
-611 DLSHATNIDNMFYN
+611 DLSHVTNINDMFYN
-625 NPNLE
+625 DPNLE
-630 SVNLSGVKFGNV
+630 SVNLSGAKFGNI
-642 TKAGA
+642 TTANS
-647 VFYGDKNLTDL
+647 VFNSDPKLTTVNMSGTDL
-658 NMSDVDL
+658 SQ
-665 TKVHNIKAWFI
+665 VHGANAWFS
-676 GDNNLSKVNFNNT
+676 GDSALTELDFSNV
-689 TFPET
+689 TFPAE
-694 FDNFPTNKLT
+694 LT
-704 NVNISG
+704 NTFLYANNDNLKNVNLAG
-710 AKNVPASILK
+710 AKNVTADFLR

-726 GNSGATSIDLR
+726 GNSGATSINLSVNNFT
-737 GINFDRVT
+737 INKESLT
-745 DLSGWFAN
+745 DLSSLFA
-753 MPNIKSI
+753 
-760 DLSGVDLSHATNID
+760 
-774 NMFYNNPN
+774 
-782 LESVNLS
+782 
-789 GVKFGNVRSANAV
+789 
-802 FYGDAKLTDV
+802 
-812 DMSGVDLS
+812 
-820 HVNGAN
+820 
-826 AWFMGDSNLT
+826 
-836 TVDFSNVTFP
+836 
-846 DKFTNTFAHADGK
+846 
-859 LKNVNLTGA
+859 
-868 KNVPADFLR
+868 
-877 AYVKSEANSGAT
+877 
-889 SIDVS
+889 
-894 NFDLNKNDLSDLSGL
+894 
-909 FTNMPNLKEVNVTG
+909 NMPNLKEVNVTG

-1220 NAVVK
+1220 NAVIK

-1273 DKNNQTVLGRQ
+1273 DKNDQTVLGRQ

-1454 SKTISPKAMEKA
+1454 SNTISPKAMEKA
-1466 KNNRGSVKKL
+1466 KNNRGSVEKL

>member
-1 MLSKNNFNEK
+1 
-11 IRQMDEKK
+11 MDEKK

-46 TVHADTV
+46 TVHANTV

-143 ETAKTGTEDTTTP
+143 ETAKTGIEDTTTP

-565 KAYVRALGN
+565 KAYVKAVGN
-574 SGATSIDVRGINFDR
+574 SGATTIDLRGFDFNK
-589 VTDLSGWFA
+589 VTDLSNWFA
-598 NMPNIKNIDLSGV
+598 NMPSVKSIDLSGV
-611 DLSHATNIDNMFYN
+611 DLSHVTNINDMFYN
-625 NPNLE
+625 DPNLE
-630 SVNLSGVKFGNV
+630 SVNLSGAKFGNITTANSV
-642 TKAGA
+642 FNSDPKLTTVNMSGTDLSQVHGA
-647 VFYGDKNLTDL
+647 NAWFSGDSALTDL
-658 NMSDVDL
+658 DFSNV
-665 TKVHNIKAWFI
+665 
-676 GDNNLSKVNFNNT
+676 
-689 TFPET
+689 TFPAE
-694 FDNFPTNKLT
+694 LT
-704 NVNISG
+704 NTFLYANNDNLKNVNLAG
-710 AKNVPASILK
+710 AKNVTADFLR

-726 GNSGATSIDLR
+726 GNSGATSINLSVNNFT
-737 GINFDRVT
+737 INKESLT
-745 DLSGWFAN
+745 DLSSLFA
-753 MPNIKSI
+753 
-760 DLSGVDLSHATNID
+760 
-774 NMFYNNPN
+774 
-782 LESVNLS
+782 
-789 GVKFGNVRSANAV
+789 
-802 FYGDAKLTDV
+802 
-812 DMSGVDLS
+812 
-820 HVNGAN
+820 
-826 AWFMGDSNLT
+826 
-836 TVDFSNVTFP
+836 
-846 DKFTNTFAHADGK
+846 
-859 LKNVNLTGA
+859 
-868 KNVPADFLR
+868 
-877 AYVKSEANSGAT
+877 
-889 SIDVS
+889 
-894 NFDLNKNDLSDLSGL
+894 
-909 FTNMPNLKEVNVTG
+909 NMPNLKEVNVTG

-975 PQGLEHTGSLKAL
+975 PQGLEYTGSLKAL

-1220 NAVVK
+1220 NAVIK

-1345 TENGKLKPA
+1345 TENGKLKPDI
-1354 LRLNNIT
+1354 RLDNAPVHIT
-1361 PAAFVALLAVNGDP
+1361 PAAFVALLALNSDP
-1375 TEKVPEE
+1375 TEEIPEE

-1414 NPDNHPT
+1414 TPDNHPT

-1476 GAVKTATKNN
+1476 GAVKTTTKNN

>member
-1 MLSKNNFNEK
+1 
-11 IRQMDEKK
+11 MDEKK

-37 LIFIGVGGQ
+37 LTFIGVSGQ

-53 PATQT
+53 PAAQN
-58 EAVATKAATTDD
+58 EEVAPKATTTDD

-565 KAYVRALGN
+565 KAYVKALGN
-574 SGATSIDVRGINFDR
+574 SGATTIDLRGFDFNK
-589 VTDLSGWFA
+589 VTDLSNWFA
-598 NMPNIKNIDLSGV
+598 NMPSVKSIDLSGV
-611 DLSHATNIDNMFYN
+611 DLSHVTNINDMFYN
-625 NPNLE
+625 DPNLE
-630 SVNLSGVKFGNV
+630 SVNLSGAKFGNI
-642 TKAGA
+642 TTANS
-647 VFYGDKNLTDL
+647 VFNSDPKLTTVNMSGTDL
-658 NMSDVDL
+658 SQ
-665 TKVHNIKAWFI
+665 VHGANAWFS
-676 GDNNLSKVNFNNT
+676 GDSALTELDFSNV
-689 TFPET
+689 TFPAE
-694 FDNFPTNKLT
+694 LT
-704 NVNISG
+704 NTFLYANNDNLKNVNLAG
-710 AKNVPASILK
+710 AKNVTADFLR

-726 GNSGATSIDLR
+726 GNSGATSINLSVNNFT
-737 GINFDRVT
+737 INKESLT
-745 DLSGWFAN
+745 DLSSLFA
-753 MPNIKSI
+753 
-760 DLSGVDLSHATNID
+760 
-774 NMFYNNPN
+774 
-782 LESVNLS
+782 
-789 GVKFGNVRSANAV
+789 
-802 FYGDAKLTDV
+802 
-812 DMSGVDLS
+812 
-820 HVNGAN
+820 
-826 AWFMGDSNLT
+826 
-836 TVDFSNVTFP
+836 
-846 DKFTNTFAHADGK
+846 
-859 LKNVNLTGA
+859 
-868 KNVPADFLR
+868 
-877 AYVKSEANSGAT
+877 
-889 SIDVS
+889 
-894 NFDLNKNDLSDLSGL
+894 
-909 FTNMPNLKEVNVTG
+909 NMPNLKEVNVTG

-1220 NAVVK
+1220 NAVIK

-1240 TDFRGYHPIAVI
+1240 ADFRGYHPIAVI

-1494 APKAENTL
+1494 APKVENTL

-1508 QNNLALFGLGLLSL
+1508 QNNLVLFGLGLLSL
-1522 FGLGSLVDRKR
+1522 LGLGSLVDRKR

>member
-1 MLSKNNFNEK
+1 M
-11 IRQMDEKK
+11 
-19 ERFSIRKLTVG
+19 
-30 AASVLIG
+30 
-37 LIFIGVGGQ
+37 
-46 TVHADTV
+46 
-53 PATQT
+53 
-58 EAVATKAATTDD
+58 
-70 TTTTSTDDSAAKAA
+70 
-84 TETSST
+84 
-90 KETDA
+90 
-95 QTQSTTTQVSAQTSS
+95 
-110 SDAKTT
+110 
-116 APETEVKTETETT
+116 
-129 EKAEKDLTKTTADA
+129 
-143 ETAKTGTEDTTTP
+143 
-156 KTETDAKAEE
+156 
-166 TTTLK
+166 
-171 TNQKA
+171 
-176 APAKDLAAQKTVT
+176 
-189 PAQNN
+189 
-194 YNTADWDG
+194 
-202 SLDNTTHEYTLT
+202 T
-214 GYHGENK
+214 GYHGEDK
-221 EDIYIP
+221 ENIYIP
-227 NTNDFIKAGTISD
+227 NTDDFIKAGTISD

-247 KDLIQTITK
+247 KDLIQTITR
-256 AGATSITID
+256 AGAESITID
-265 DQGADDKNKVYAK
+265 DQGSDDKNKVYAK

-283 GFASS
+283 AFNS
-288 STLKKVDLSHLDAS
+288 STLKKADLKHLDTS
-302 GVTNMNN
+302 GVTN
-309 MFFNDSNLESVN
+309 
-321 LSGTKFGNVAS
+321 LSMA
-332 ANAVFY
+332 
-338 QDPKLTTV
+338 
-346 NMSGTDLSHVNGA
+346 
-359 NAWFGTDSA
+359 
-368 LTNLDFSNV
+368 
-377 TFPDEITNIFI
+377 
-388 YADNNNLKNV
+388 
-398 NLTGAKNVPV
+398 
-408 DFLKA
+408 
-413 YVKAVGNSGAT
+413 
-424 SIDLRGFNFDK
+424 
-435 VTDLSSWFANM
+435 
-446 PNVKSIDLSGVDLSH
+446 
-461 VTNVDD
+461 
-467 MFYNDPNLESINLSG
+467 
-482 VKFGNVTNANA
+482 
-493 VFFKDPKL
+493 
-501 TNLDMSN
+501 
-508 VDLTNVHG
+508 
-516 INAWFSGAD
+516 
-525 NLANINFSNTTF
+525 
-537 PEAFTDIPT
+537 
-546 AKLTSVNITGAKNI
+546 
-560 PAGLL
+560 
-565 KAYVRALGN
+565 
-574 SGATSIDVRGINFDR
+574 
-589 VTDLSGWFA
+589 
-598 NMPNIKNIDLSGV
+598 
-611 DLSHATNIDNMFYN
+611 
-625 NPNLE
+625 
-630 SVNLSGVKFGNV
+630 
-642 TKAGA
+642 
-647 VFYGDKNLTDL
+647 
-658 NMSDVDL
+658 
-665 TKVHNIKAWFI
+665 
-676 GDNNLSKVNFNNT
+676 
-689 TFPET
+689 
-694 FDNFPTNKLT
+694 
-704 NVNISG
+704 
-710 AKNVPASILK
+710 
-720 AYVKAL
+720 
-726 GNSGATSIDLR
+726 
-737 GINFDRVT
+737 
-745 DLSGWFAN
+745 FAN

-760 DLSGVDLSHATNID
+760 ALSGVDLSHATNID

-802 FYGDAKLTDV
+802 FYGNAKLTDV

-889 SIDVS
+889 SIDLRKI
-894 NFDLNKNDLSDLSGL
+894 NFDRVTDLSGW
-909 FTNMPNLKEVNVTG
+909 FANMPNLKEVNVTG

-975 PQGLEHTGSLKAL
+975 PQGLEYTGSLKAL

-1006 GQNHLETLKGLSNWN
+1006 GQDHLETLKGLSNWN

-1220 NAVVK
+1220 NAVIK

-1345 TENGKLKPA
+1345 TENGKLKPDI
-1354 LRLNNIT
+1354 RLDNAPVHIT

-1382 VPRDIAMVYAQY
+1382 VSRDIAMVYAQY

-1428 DHHGDNVAPHG
+1428 DHHDDNIAPHG
-1439 ENKPQANHKKDDKKE
+1439 EDKPQSGHKDKKNNKSNKKE
-1454 SKTISPKAMEKA
+1454 TIAPKAATKA
-1466 KNNRGSVKKL
+1466 QNTRGGVKKL
-1476 GAVKTATKNN
+1476 GAVKTSTKNN
-1486 VVKAATKT
+1486 VVKAATT
-1494 APKAENTL
+1494 AKSEDTL

-1508 QNNLALFGLGLLSL
+1508 QNNLALLGLCLLSL
-1522 FGLGSLVDRKR
+1522 LDIGSLIDRKR

>member
-1 MLSKNNFNEK
+1 
-11 IRQMDEKK
+11 MDEKK

-46 TVHADTV
+46 TVHANTV

-565 KAYVRALGN
+565 KAYVKAVGN
-574 SGATSIDVRGINFDR
+574 SGATTIDLRGFDFNK
-589 VTDLSGWFA
+589 VTDLSNWFA
-598 NMPNIKNIDLSGV
+598 NMPSVKSIDLSGV
-611 DLSHATNIDNMFYN
+611 DLSHVTNINDMFYN
-625 NPNLE
+625 DPNLE
-630 SVNLSGVKFGNV
+630 SVNLSGAKFGNITTANSV
-642 TKAGA
+642 FNSDPKLTTVNMSGTDLSQVHGA
-647 VFYGDKNLTDL
+647 NAWFSGDSALTDL
-658 NMSDVDL
+658 DFSNV
-665 TKVHNIKAWFI
+665 
-676 GDNNLSKVNFNNT
+676 
-689 TFPET
+689 TFPAE
-694 FDNFPTNKLT
+694 LT
-704 NVNISG
+704 NTFLYANNDNLKNVNLAG
-710 AKNVPASILK
+710 AKNVTADFLR

-726 GNSGATSIDLR
+726 GNSGATSINLSVNNFT
-737 GINFDRVT
+737 INKESLT
-745 DLSGWFAN
+745 DLSSLFA
-753 MPNIKSI
+753 
-760 DLSGVDLSHATNID
+760 
-774 NMFYNNPN
+774 
-782 LESVNLS
+782 
-789 GVKFGNVRSANAV
+789 
-802 FYGDAKLTDV
+802 
-812 DMSGVDLS
+812 
-820 HVNGAN
+820 
-826 AWFMGDSNLT
+826 
-836 TVDFSNVTFP
+836 
-846 DKFTNTFAHADGK
+846 
-859 LKNVNLTGA
+859 
-868 KNVPADFLR
+868 
-877 AYVKSEANSGAT
+877 
-889 SIDVS
+889 
-894 NFDLNKNDLSDLSGL
+894 
-909 FTNMPNLKEVNVTG
+909 NMPNLKEVNVTG

-1220 NAVVK
+1220 NAVIK

-1345 TENGKLKPA
+1345 TENGKLKPDI
-1354 LRLNNIT
+1354 RLDNAPVHIT
-1361 PAAFVALLAVNGDP
+1361 PAAFVALLALNSDP
-1375 TEKVPEE
+1375 TEEIPEE

-1414 NPDNHPT
+1414 TPDNHPT

-1476 GAVKTATKNN
+1476 GAVKTTTKNN

>member
-1 MLSKNNFNEK
+1 
-11 IRQMDEKK
+11 MDEKK

-37 LIFIGVGGQ
+37 LTFIGVSGQ

-53 PATQT
+53 PAAQN
-58 EAVATKAATTDD
+58 EEVAPKATTTDD
-70 TTTTSTDDSAAKAA
+70 TIKTADDSAVKIT
-84 TETSST
+84 TETPVSST

-95 QTQSTTTQVSAQTSS
+95 QTQSTTKTSDQTVSTDVKNAAS
-110 SDAKTT
+110 
-116 APETEVKTETETT
+116 ETEVKTETETA
-129 EKAEKDLTKTTADA
+129 KKVEKDLTKTAPDEETEKTVA
-143 ETAKTGTEDTTTP
+143 EDVASKT
-156 KTETDAKAEE
+156 TDAKD

-171 TNQKA
+171 TDQKA
-176 APAKDLAAQKTVT
+176 ALAKDLAAQKTAAPV
-189 PAQNN
+189 QKN
-194 YNTADWDG
+194 YNTTDWDG
-202 SLDNTTHEYTLT
+202 NLDNTTHEYTLT
-214 GYHGENK
+214 GYHGEDK
-221 EDIYIP
+221 ENIYIP
-227 NTNDFIKAGTISD
+227 NTDDFIKAGTISD

-247 KDLIQTITK
+247 KDLIQTITR
-256 AGATSITID
+256 AGAESITID
-265 DQGADDKNKVYAK
+265 DQGSDDKNKVYAK

-565 KAYVRALGN
+565 KAYV
-574 SGATSIDVRGINFDR
+574 
-589 VTDLSGWFA
+589 
-598 NMPNIKNIDLSGV
+598 
-611 DLSHATNIDNMFYN
+611 
-625 NPNLE
+625 
-630 SVNLSGVKFGNV
+630 
-642 TKAGA
+642 
-647 VFYGDKNLTDL
+647 
-658 NMSDVDL
+658 
-665 TKVHNIKAWFI
+665 
-676 GDNNLSKVNFNNT
+676 
-689 TFPET
+689 
-694 FDNFPTNKLT
+694 
-704 NVNISG
+704 
-710 AKNVPASILK
+710 
-720 AYVKAL
+720 KAL
-726 GNSGATSIDLR
+726 GNSGATTIDLR
-737 GINFDRVT
+737 GFDFNKVT

-789 GVKFGNVRSANAV
+789 GVKFGNVTKANAV

-836 TVDFSNVTFP
+836 TVDFSNVIFP

-859 LKNVNLTGA
+859 LKNVNLTRA

-877 AYVKSEANSGAT
+877 AYVKSEANSGAI

-923 LVTDKVKNVSRMFYN
+923 LVTDKVENVSRMFYN

-1220 NAVVK
+1220 NAVIK

>member
-1 MLSKNNFNEK
+1 
-11 IRQMDEKK
+11 MDEKK

-46 TVHADTV
+46 TVHANTV

-143 ETAKTGTEDTTTP
+143 ETAKTGIEDTTTP

-565 KAYVRALGN
+565 KAYVKAVGN
-574 SGATSIDVRGINFDR
+574 SVATTIDLRGFDFNK
-589 VTDLSGWFA
+589 VTDLSNWFA
-598 NMPNIKNIDLSGV
+598 NMPSVKSIDLSGV
-611 DLSHATNIDNMFYN
+611 DLSHVTNINDMFYN
-625 NPNLE
+625 DPNLE
-630 SVNLSGVKFGNV
+630 SVNLSGAKFGNI
-642 TKAGA
+642 TTANS
-647 VFYGDKNLTDL
+647 VFNSDPKLTTVNMSGTDL
-658 NMSDVDL
+658 SQ
-665 TKVHNIKAWFI
+665 VHGANAWFS
-676 GDNNLSKVNFNNT
+676 GDSALTELDFSNV
-689 TFPET
+689 TFPAE
-694 FDNFPTNKLT
+694 LT
-704 NVNISG
+704 NTFLYANNDNLKNVNLAG
-710 AKNVPASILK
+710 AKNVTADFLR

-726 GNSGATSIDLR
+726 GNSGATSINLSVNNFT
-737 GINFDRVT
+737 INKESLT
-745 DLSGWFAN
+745 DLSSLFA
-753 MPNIKSI
+753 
-760 DLSGVDLSHATNID
+760 
-774 NMFYNNPN
+774 
-782 LESVNLS
+782 
-789 GVKFGNVRSANAV
+789 
-802 FYGDAKLTDV
+802 
-812 DMSGVDLS
+812 
-820 HVNGAN
+820 
-826 AWFMGDSNLT
+826 
-836 TVDFSNVTFP
+836 
-846 DKFTNTFAHADGK
+846 
-859 LKNVNLTGA
+859 
-868 KNVPADFLR
+868 
-877 AYVKSEANSGAT
+877 
-889 SIDVS
+889 
-894 NFDLNKNDLSDLSGL
+894 
-909 FTNMPNLKEVNVTG
+909 NMPNLKEVNVTG

-975 PQGLEHTGSLKAL
+975 PQGLEYTGSLKAL

-1220 NAVVK
+1220 NAVIK

-1327 AVKKAIGSLAS
+1327 AVKKVIGSLAS

>member
-1 MLSKNNFNEK
+1 
-11 IRQMDEKK
+11 MDEKK

-37 LIFIGVGGQ
+37 LTFIGVSGQ

-53 PATQT
+53 PAAQN
-58 EAVATKAATTDD
+58 EEVAPKATTTDD
-70 TTTTSTDDSAAKAA
+70 TIKTADDSAVKIT
-84 TETSST
+84 TETPVSST
-90 KETDA
+90 EETDA

-565 KAYVRALGN
+565 KAYV
-574 SGATSIDVRGINFDR
+574 
-589 VTDLSGWFA
+589 
-598 NMPNIKNIDLSGV
+598 
-611 DLSHATNIDNMFYN
+611 
-625 NPNLE
+625 
-630 SVNLSGVKFGNV
+630 
-642 TKAGA
+642 
-647 VFYGDKNLTDL
+647 
-658 NMSDVDL
+658 
-665 TKVHNIKAWFI
+665 
-676 GDNNLSKVNFNNT
+676 
-689 TFPET
+689 
-694 FDNFPTNKLT
+694 
-704 NVNISG
+704 
-710 AKNVPASILK
+710 
-720 AYVKAL
+720 KAL
-726 GNSGATSIDLR
+726 GNSGATTIDLR
-737 GINFDRVT
+737 GFDFNKVT

-923 LVTDKVKNVSRMFYN
+923 LVTDKVENVSRMFYN

-1345 TENGKLKPA
+1345 TENGKLNPDI
-1354 LRLNNIT
+1354 RLDNAPVHIT
-1361 PAAFVALLAVNGDP
+1361 PAAFVALLALNSDP
-1375 TEKVPEE
+1375 TEEIPEE

>member
-1 MLSKNNFNEK
+1 
-11 IRQMDEKK
+11 MDEKK

-565 KAYVRALGN
+565 KAYVKALGN
-574 SGATSIDVRGINFDR
+574 SGATTIDLRGFDFNK
-589 VTDLSGWFA
+589 VTDLSNWFA
-598 NMPNIKNIDLSGV
+598 NMPSVKSIDLSGV
-611 DLSHATNIDNMFYN
+611 DLSHVTNINDMFYN
-625 NPNLE
+625 DPNLE
-630 SVNLSGVKFGNV
+630 SVNLSGAKFGNI
-642 TKAGA
+642 TTANS
-647 VFYGDKNLTDL
+647 VFNSDPKLTTVNMSGTDL
-658 NMSDVDL
+658 SQ
-665 TKVHNIKAWFI
+665 VHGANAWFS
-676 GDNNLSKVNFNNT
+676 GDSALTELDFSNV
-689 TFPET
+689 TFPAE
-694 FDNFPTNKLT
+694 LT
-704 NVNISG
+704 NTFLYANNDNLKNVNLAG
-710 AKNVPASILK
+710 AKNVTADFLR

-726 GNSGATSIDLR
+726 GNSGATSINLSVNNFT
-737 GINFDRVT
+737 INKESLT
-745 DLSGWFAN
+745 DLSSLFA
-753 MPNIKSI
+753 
-760 DLSGVDLSHATNID
+760 
-774 NMFYNNPN
+774 
-782 LESVNLS
+782 
-789 GVKFGNVRSANAV
+789 
-802 FYGDAKLTDV
+802 
-812 DMSGVDLS
+812 
-820 HVNGAN
+820 
-826 AWFMGDSNLT
+826 
-836 TVDFSNVTFP
+836 
-846 DKFTNTFAHADGK
+846 
-859 LKNVNLTGA
+859 
-868 KNVPADFLR
+868 
-877 AYVKSEANSGAT
+877 
-889 SIDVS
+889 
-894 NFDLNKNDLSDLSGL
+894 
-909 FTNMPNLKEVNVTG
+909 NMPNLKEVNVTG

-1220 NAVVK
+1220 NAVIK

-1476 GAVKTATKNN
+1476 GAVKTTTKNN

>member
-1 MLSKNNFNEK
+1 
-11 IRQMDEKK
+11 MDEKK

-46 TVHADTV
+46 TVHANTV

-143 ETAKTGTEDTTTP
+143 ETAKTGIEDTTTP

-565 KAYVRALGN
+565 KAYVKALGN
-574 SGATSIDVRGINFDR
+574 SGATTIDLRGFDFNK
-589 VTDLSGWFA
+589 VTDLSNWFA
-598 NMPNIKNIDLSGV
+598 NMPSVKSIDLSGV
-611 DLSHATNIDNMFYN
+611 DLSHVTNINDMFYN
-625 NPNLE
+625 DPNLE
-630 SVNLSGVKFGNV
+630 SVNLSGAKFGNITTANSV
-642 TKAGA
+642 FNSDPKLTTVNMSGTDLSQVHGA
-647 VFYGDKNLTDL
+647 NAWFSGDSALTDL
-658 NMSDVDL
+658 DFSNV
-665 TKVHNIKAWFI
+665 
-676 GDNNLSKVNFNNT
+676 
-689 TFPET
+689 TFPAE
-694 FDNFPTNKLT
+694 LT
-704 NVNISG
+704 NTFLYANNDNLKNVNLAG
-710 AKNVPASILK
+710 AKNVTADFLR

-726 GNSGATSIDLR
+726 GNSGATSINLSVNNFT
-737 GINFDRVT
+737 INKESLT
-745 DLSGWFAN
+745 DLSSLFA
-753 MPNIKSI
+753 
-760 DLSGVDLSHATNID
+760 
-774 NMFYNNPN
+774 
-782 LESVNLS
+782 
-789 GVKFGNVRSANAV
+789 
-802 FYGDAKLTDV
+802 
-812 DMSGVDLS
+812 
-820 HVNGAN
+820 
-826 AWFMGDSNLT
+826 
-836 TVDFSNVTFP
+836 
-846 DKFTNTFAHADGK
+846 
-859 LKNVNLTGA
+859 
-868 KNVPADFLR
+868 
-877 AYVKSEANSGAT
+877 
-889 SIDVS
+889 
-894 NFDLNKNDLSDLSGL
+894 
-909 FTNMPNLKEVNVTG
+909 NMPNLKEVNVTG

-1220 NAVVK
+1220 NAVIK

-1345 TENGKLKPA
+1345 TENGKLKPDI
-1354 LRLNNIT
+1354 RLDNAPVHIT
-1361 PAAFVALLAVNGDP
+1361 PAAFVALLALNSDP
-1375 TEKVPEE
+1375 TEEIPEE

-1476 GAVKTATKNN
+1476 GAVKTTTKNN

>member
-1 MLSKNNFNEK
+1 
-11 IRQMDEKK
+11 MDEKK

-565 KAYVRALGN
+565 KAYV
-574 SGATSIDVRGINFDR
+574 
-589 VTDLSGWFA
+589 
-598 NMPNIKNIDLSGV
+598 
-611 DLSHATNIDNMFYN
+611 
-625 NPNLE
+625 
-630 SVNLSGVKFGNV
+630 
-642 TKAGA
+642 
-647 VFYGDKNLTDL
+647 
-658 NMSDVDL
+658 
-665 TKVHNIKAWFI
+665 
-676 GDNNLSKVNFNNT
+676 
-689 TFPET
+689 
-694 FDNFPTNKLT
+694 
-704 NVNISG
+704 
-710 AKNVPASILK
+710 
-720 AYVKAL
+720 KAL
-726 GNSGATSIDLR
+726 GNSGATTIDLR
-737 GINFDRVT
+737 GFDFNKVT

-789 GVKFGNVRSANAV
+789 GVKFGNVTKANAV

-923 LVTDKVKNVSRMFYN
+923 LVTDKVENVSRMFYN

-1220 NAVVK
+1220 NAVIK

-1382 VPRDIAMVYAQY
+1382 VSRDIAMVYAQY

>member
-1 MLSKNNFNEK
+1 
-11 IRQMDEKK
+11 MDEKK

-46 TVHADTV
+46 TVHANTV

-565 KAYVRALGN
+565 KAYVKAVGN
-574 SGATSIDVRGINFDR
+574 SGATTIDLRGFDFNK
-589 VTDLSGWFA
+589 VTDLSNWFA
-598 NMPNIKNIDLSGV
+598 NMPSVKSIDLSGV
-611 DLSHATNIDNMFYN
+611 DLSHVTNINDMFYN
-625 NPNLE
+625 DPNLE
-630 SVNLSGVKFGNV
+630 SVNLSGAKFGNITTANSV
-642 TKAGA
+642 FNSDPKLTTVNMSGTDLSQVHGA
-647 VFYGDKNLTDL
+647 NAWFSGDSALTDL
-658 NMSDVDL
+658 DFSNV
-665 TKVHNIKAWFI
+665 
-676 GDNNLSKVNFNNT
+676 
-689 TFPET
+689 TFPAE
-694 FDNFPTNKLT
+694 LT
-704 NVNISG
+704 NTFLYANNDNLKNVNLAG
-710 AKNVPASILK
+710 AKNVTADFLR

-726 GNSGATSIDLR
+726 GNSGATSINLSVNNFT
-737 GINFDRVT
+737 INKESLT
-745 DLSGWFAN
+745 DLSSLFA
-753 MPNIKSI
+753 
-760 DLSGVDLSHATNID
+760 
-774 NMFYNNPN
+774 
-782 LESVNLS
+782 
-789 GVKFGNVRSANAV
+789 
-802 FYGDAKLTDV
+802 
-812 DMSGVDLS
+812 
-820 HVNGAN
+820 
-826 AWFMGDSNLT
+826 
-836 TVDFSNVTFP
+836 
-846 DKFTNTFAHADGK
+846 
-859 LKNVNLTGA
+859 
-868 KNVPADFLR
+868 
-877 AYVKSEANSGAT
+877 
-889 SIDVS
+889 
-894 NFDLNKNDLSDLSGL
+894 
-909 FTNMPNLKEVNVTG
+909 NMPNLKEVNVTG

-975 PQGLEHTGSLKAL
+975 PQGLEYTGSLKAL

-1220 NAVVK
+1220 NAVIK

-1476 GAVKTATKNN
+1476 GAVKTTTKNN

>member
-1 MLSKNNFNEK
+1 
-11 IRQMDEKK
+11 MDEKK

-37 LIFIGVGGQ
+37 LTFIGVSGQ

-53 PATQT
+53 PAAQN
-58 EAVATKAATTDD
+58 EEVAPKATTTDD
-70 TTTTSTDDSAAKAA
+70 TIKTADDSAVKIT
-84 TETSST
+84 TETPVSST

-321 LSGTKFGNVAS
+321 LSGTKLGNVAS

-565 KAYVRALGN
+565 KAYV
-574 SGATSIDVRGINFDR
+574 
-589 VTDLSGWFA
+589 
-598 NMPNIKNIDLSGV
+598 
-611 DLSHATNIDNMFYN
+611 
-625 NPNLE
+625 
-630 SVNLSGVKFGNV
+630 
-642 TKAGA
+642 
-647 VFYGDKNLTDL
+647 
-658 NMSDVDL
+658 
-665 TKVHNIKAWFI
+665 
-676 GDNNLSKVNFNNT
+676 
-689 TFPET
+689 
-694 FDNFPTNKLT
+694 
-704 NVNISG
+704 
-710 AKNVPASILK
+710 
-720 AYVKAL
+720 KAL
-726 GNSGATSIDLR
+726 GNSGATTIDLR
-737 GINFDRVT
+737 GFDFNKVT

-923 LVTDKVKNVSRMFYN
+923 LVTDKVENVSRMFYN

-1220 NAVVK
+1220 NAVIK

>member
-156 KTETDAKAEE
+156 KTETDAKVEE

-565 KAYVRALGN
+565 KAYVKALGN
-574 SGATSIDVRGINFDR
+574 SGATTIDLRGFDFNK
-589 VTDLSGWFA
+589 VTDLSNWFA
-598 NMPNIKNIDLSGV
+598 NMPSVKSIDLSGV
-611 DLSHATNIDNMFYN
+611 DLSHVTNINDMFYN
-625 NPNLE
+625 DPNLE
-630 SVNLSGVKFGNV
+630 SVNLSGAKFGNI
-642 TKAGA
+642 TTANS
-647 VFYGDKNLTDL
+647 VFNSDPKLTTVNMSGTDL
-658 NMSDVDL
+658 SQ
-665 TKVHNIKAWFI
+665 VHGANAWFS
-676 GDNNLSKVNFNNT
+676 GDSALTELDFSNV
-689 TFPET
+689 TFPAE
-694 FDNFPTNKLT
+694 LT
-704 NVNISG
+704 NTFLYANNDNLKNVNLAG
-710 AKNVPASILK
+710 AKNVTADFLR

-726 GNSGATSIDLR
+726 GNSGATSINLSVNNFT
-737 GINFDRVT
+737 INKESLT
-745 DLSGWFAN
+745 DLSSLFA
-753 MPNIKSI
+753 
-760 DLSGVDLSHATNID
+760 
-774 NMFYNNPN
+774 
-782 LESVNLS
+782 
-789 GVKFGNVRSANAV
+789 
-802 FYGDAKLTDV
+802 
-812 DMSGVDLS
+812 
-820 HVNGAN
+820 
-826 AWFMGDSNLT
+826 
-836 TVDFSNVTFP
+836 
-846 DKFTNTFAHADGK
+846 
-859 LKNVNLTGA
+859 
-868 KNVPADFLR
+868 
-877 AYVKSEANSGAT
+877 
-889 SIDVS
+889 
-894 NFDLNKNDLSDLSGL
+894 
-909 FTNMPNLKEVNVTG
+909 NMPNLKEVNVTG

-1220 NAVVK
+1220 NAVIK

>member
-1 MLSKNNFNEK
+1 
-11 IRQMDEKK
+11 MDEKK

-46 TVHADTV
+46 TVHANTV

-143 ETAKTGTEDTTTP
+143 ETAKTGIEDTTTP

-565 KAYVRALGN
+565 KAYVKAVGN
-574 SGATSIDVRGINFDR
+574 SGATTIDLRGFDFNK
-589 VTDLSGWFA
+589 VTDLSNWFA
-598 NMPNIKNIDLSGV
+598 NMPSVKSIDLSGV
-611 DLSHATNIDNMFYN
+611 DLSHVTNINDMFYN
-625 NPNLE
+625 DPNLE
-630 SVNLSGVKFGNV
+630 SVNLSGAKFGNITTANSV
-642 TKAGA
+642 FNSDPKLTTVNMSGTDLSQVHGA
-647 VFYGDKNLTDL
+647 NAWFSGDSALTDL
-658 NMSDVDL
+658 DFSNV
-665 TKVHNIKAWFI
+665 
-676 GDNNLSKVNFNNT
+676 
-689 TFPET
+689 TFPAE
-694 FDNFPTNKLT
+694 LT
-704 NVNISG
+704 NTFLYANNDNLKNVNLAG
-710 AKNVPASILK
+710 AKNVTADFLR

-726 GNSGATSIDLR
+726 GNSGATSINLSVNNFT
-737 GINFDRVT
+737 INKESLT
-745 DLSGWFAN
+745 DLSSLFA
-753 MPNIKSI
+753 
-760 DLSGVDLSHATNID
+760 
-774 NMFYNNPN
+774 
-782 LESVNLS
+782 
-789 GVKFGNVRSANAV
+789 
-802 FYGDAKLTDV
+802 
-812 DMSGVDLS
+812 
-820 HVNGAN
+820 
-826 AWFMGDSNLT
+826 
-836 TVDFSNVTFP
+836 
-846 DKFTNTFAHADGK
+846 
-859 LKNVNLTGA
+859 
-868 KNVPADFLR
+868 
-877 AYVKSEANSGAT
+877 
-889 SIDVS
+889 
-894 NFDLNKNDLSDLSGL
+894 
-909 FTNMPNLKEVNVTG
+909 NMPNLKEVNVTG

-975 PQGLEHTGSLKAL
+975 PQGLEYTGSLKAL

-1220 NAVVK
+1220 NAVIK

-1414 NPDNHPT
+1414 TPDNHPT

-1476 GAVKTATKNN
+1476 GAVKTTTKNN

>member
-1 MLSKNNFNEK
+1 
-11 IRQMDEKK
+11 MDEKK

-37 LIFIGVGGQ
+37 LTFIGVSGQ

-53 PATQT
+53 PAAQN
-58 EAVATKAATTDD
+58 EEVAPKATTTDD
-70 TTTTSTDDSAAKAA
+70 TIKTADDSAVKIT
-84 TETSST
+84 TETPVSST

-95 QTQSTTTQVSAQTSS
+95 QTQSTTKTSDQTVSTDVKNAAS
-110 SDAKTT
+110 
-116 APETEVKTETETT
+116 ETEVKTETETA
-129 EKAEKDLTKTTADA
+129 KKVEKDLTKTAPDEETEKTVA
-143 ETAKTGTEDTTTP
+143 EDVASKT
-156 KTETDAKAEE
+156 TDAKD

-171 TNQKA
+171 TDQKA
-176 APAKDLAAQKTVT
+176 ALAKDLAAQKTAAPV
-189 PAQNN
+189 QKN
-194 YNTADWDG
+194 YNTTDWDG
-202 SLDNTTHEYTLT
+202 NLDNTTHEYTLT
-214 GYHGENK
+214 GYHGEDK
-221 EDIYIP
+221 ENFYIP
-227 NTNDFIKAGTISD
+227 NTDDFIKAGTISD

-247 KDLIQTITK
+247 KDLIQTITR
-256 AGATSITID
+256 AGAESITID
-265 DQGADDKNKVYAK
+265 DQGSDDKNKVYAK

-565 KAYVRALGN
+565 KAYV
-574 SGATSIDVRGINFDR
+574 
-589 VTDLSGWFA
+589 
-598 NMPNIKNIDLSGV
+598 
-611 DLSHATNIDNMFYN
+611 
-625 NPNLE
+625 
-630 SVNLSGVKFGNV
+630 
-642 TKAGA
+642 
-647 VFYGDKNLTDL
+647 
-658 NMSDVDL
+658 
-665 TKVHNIKAWFI
+665 
-676 GDNNLSKVNFNNT
+676 
-689 TFPET
+689 
-694 FDNFPTNKLT
+694 
-704 NVNISG
+704 
-710 AKNVPASILK
+710 
-720 AYVKAL
+720 KAL
-726 GNSGATSIDLR
+726 GNSGATTIDLR
-737 GINFDRVT
+737 GFDFNKVT

-789 GVKFGNVRSANAV
+789 GVKFGNVTKANAV

-836 TVDFSNVTFP
+836 TVDFSNVIFP

-859 LKNVNLTGA
+859 LKNVNLTRA

-877 AYVKSEANSGAT
+877 AYVKSEANSGAI

-923 LVTDKVKNVSRMFYN
+923 LVTDKVENVSRMFYN

-1129 SVGDISHWRTD
+1129 SVGDISHCRTD
-1140 NVHDTRQMF
+1140 NVHNTRQMF

-1220 NAVVK
+1220 NAVIK

-1273 DKNNQTVLGRQ
+1273 DKNDQTVLGRQ

-1466 KNNRGSVKKL
+1466 KNNRGSVEKL

>member
-1 MLSKNNFNEK
+1 
-11 IRQMDEKK
+11 MDEKK

-37 LIFIGVGGQ
+37 LTFIGVSGQ

-53 PATQT
+53 PAAQN
-58 EAVATKAATTDD
+58 EEVAPKATTTDD
-70 TTTTSTDDSAAKAA
+70 TIKTADDSAVKIT
-84 TETSST
+84 TETPVSST

-95 QTQSTTTQVSAQTSS
+95 QTQSTTKTSDQTVSTDVKNAAS
-110 SDAKTT
+110 
-116 APETEVKTETETT
+116 ETEVKTETETA
-129 EKAEKDLTKTTADA
+129 KKVEKDLTKTAPDEETEKTVA
-143 ETAKTGTEDTTTP
+143 EDVASKT
-156 KTETDAKAEE
+156 TDAKD

-171 TNQKA
+171 TDQKA
-176 APAKDLAAQKTVT
+176 ALAKDLVAQKTAAPV
-189 PAQNN
+189 QKN

-202 SLDNTTHEYTLT
+202 NLDNTTHEYTLT
-214 GYHGENK
+214 GYHGEDK
-221 EDIYIP
+221 ENIYIP
-227 NTNDFIKAGTISD
+227 NTDDFIKAGTISD

-247 KDLIQTITK
+247 KDLIQTITR
-256 AGATSITID
+256 AGAESITID
-265 DQGADDKNKVYAK
+265 DQGSDDKNKVYAK
-278 GDWSN
+278 GDWSKAFN
-283 GFASS
+283 S
-288 STLKKVDLSHLDAS
+288 STLKKADLKHLDTS
-302 GVTNMNN
+302 GVTN
-309 MFFNDSNLESVN
+309 
-321 LSGTKFGNVAS
+321 LSMA
-332 ANAVFY
+332 
-338 QDPKLTTV
+338 
-346 NMSGTDLSHVNGA
+346 
-359 NAWFGTDSA
+359 
-368 LTNLDFSNV
+368 
-377 TFPDEITNIFI
+377 
-388 YADNNNLKNV
+388 
-398 NLTGAKNVPV
+398 
-408 DFLKA
+408 
-413 YVKAVGNSGAT
+413 
-424 SIDLRGFNFDK
+424 
-435 VTDLSSWFANM
+435 
-446 PNVKSIDLSGVDLSH
+446 
-461 VTNVDD
+461 
-467 MFYNDPNLESINLSG
+467 
-482 VKFGNVTNANA
+482 
-493 VFFKDPKL
+493 
-501 TNLDMSN
+501 
-508 VDLTNVHG
+508 
-516 INAWFSGAD
+516 
-525 NLANINFSNTTF
+525 
-537 PEAFTDIPT
+537 
-546 AKLTSVNITGAKNI
+546 
-560 PAGLL
+560 
-565 KAYVRALGN
+565 
-574 SGATSIDVRGINFDR
+574 
-589 VTDLSGWFA
+589 
-598 NMPNIKNIDLSGV
+598 
-611 DLSHATNIDNMFYN
+611 
-625 NPNLE
+625 
-630 SVNLSGVKFGNV
+630 
-642 TKAGA
+642 
-647 VFYGDKNLTDL
+647 
-658 NMSDVDL
+658 
-665 TKVHNIKAWFI
+665 
-676 GDNNLSKVNFNNT
+676 
-689 TFPET
+689 
-694 FDNFPTNKLT
+694 
-704 NVNISG
+704 
-710 AKNVPASILK
+710 
-720 AYVKAL
+720 
-726 GNSGATSIDLR
+726 
-737 GINFDRVT
+737 
-745 DLSGWFAN
+745 FAN

-789 GVKFGNVRSANAV
+789 GVKFGNVTKANAV

-826 AWFMGDSNLT
+826 AWFKGDSNLT

-1172 GMFWNSGAQ
+1172 GMFWNSGSQ

-1382 VPRDIAMVYAQY
+1382 VSRDIAMVYAQY